1 MLDKINQLDSFVKPK
16 CSIKCRADNPFFGD
30 REGCAGLAQ
39 RHRIHPRGT
48 LPGLLGMTLMMAGAQ
63 GIIGNQIL
71 TNRVVG
77 YFPRRRLLVL

>member
-1 MLDKINQLDSFVKPK
+1 
-16 CSIKCRADNPFFGD
+16 
-30 REGCAGLAQ
+30 
-39 RHRIHPRGT
+39 
-48 LPGLLGMTLMMAGAQ
+48 MTLMMAGAQ